1 MHEPNQRLNSRDLN
15 KVVGPLSK
23 KYFIFLRK
31 TAEQP
36 TQEKHQSSPF
46 MIRKRDLA
54 GLGPR
59 IPERQIHVR
68 TSTVSTDMRLLAY
81 RSFFSRL
88 VNFCVFF
95 AHFEALCTRA
105 FLYLMV
111 HEAVVPRDRQLSFEH
126 LRMKKYRHAAGKGP
140 YFFFSC

>member
-31 TAEQP
+31 TAKQP

-54 GLGPR
+54 GLGAQDPR
-59 IPERQIHVR
+59 APNSCSDLYSLYGYEV
-68 TSTVSTDMRLLAY
+68 TCVSY
-81 RSFFSRL
+81 FFSRL

-111 HEAVVPRDRQLSFEH
+111 HEAAVPRDRQLSFEH
-126 LRMKKYRHAAGKGP
+126 LRMKKYRHAAGKGA
-140 YFFFSC
+140 YFFSW